1 MCKLIFI
8 AKLGSNNNVEVQ
20 LVFWLQVIAPYV
32 CMSNMTTLEC
42 LTEGRFVTQ
51 GTNATLYAL
60 SNGM

>member
-20 LVFWLQVIAPYV
+20 LVFWLQVIVPYV
-32 CMSNMTTLEC
+32 CMSNMTAFEC
-42 LTEGRFVTQ
+42 LSEGRFVTQ

-60 SNGM
+60 SNGT